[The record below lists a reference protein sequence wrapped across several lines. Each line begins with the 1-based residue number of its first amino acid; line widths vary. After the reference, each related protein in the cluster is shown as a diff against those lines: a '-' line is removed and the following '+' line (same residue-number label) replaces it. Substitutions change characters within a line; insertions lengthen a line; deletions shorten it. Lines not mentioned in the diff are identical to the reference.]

1 MQYTSLVIAQDL
13 PIENMKV
20 TTRAHHSQE
29 ARAFKDL
36 IFQVYLE
43 GSLSA
48 DQAQKLARDA
58 SARCFVENTLN
69 KSIPV
74 TTEVHLNGNNILTST
89 RGPEGGKRG

>member
-1 MQYTSLVIAQDL
+1 MQYTSLVIGKDI
-13 PIENMKV
+13 PIDNMKV

-29 ARAFKDL
+29 SRSFKDM

-43 GSLSA
+43 GSCSEE
-48 DQAQKLARDA
+48 QAQNLAREA

-74 TTEVHLNGNNILTST
+74 TTELHLNGKKILTST
-89 RGPEGGKRG
+89 RGPEGGQ